1 MKKSC
6 EKKAVTHIRYI
17 AEQPEGA
24 PLKKTGRYSGIR
36 KYLPEYLLI
45 LSEIELLLEL
55 VKEALTLC
63 VVLLGE

>member
-24 PLKKTGRYSGIR
+24 LLKKQADTPVSGNICLNICLFYQ
-36 KYLPEYLLI
+36 KSNFC
-45 LSEIELLLEL
+45 LSLSKKL
-55 VKEALTLC
+55 
-63 VVLLGE
+63 